1 MNIELM
7 KMQIKTCDECG
18 SKETEYNET
27 LGELC
32 CQECGLVIVTEM
44 FEETVRI
51 VNDGVVVASSDNGR
65 LGSVI
70 TGAGSYKFN
79 RWGKDSVFPKKV
91 TDGFFHCNMVLS
103 AVAPQMNLKGR
114 TEELYLTF
122 LNKGLFGRS
131 TYEARATAVVYY
143 ALLENGTQHTIK
155 EVSVEFPDSMKQA
168 KKLIRKI
175 KQFVGVKKLPYNPR
189 YRLIKTV
196 VSIAPN
202 DLVFRKE
209 CESTLEYFE
218 AIINQSDAYTKNPT
232 YYKAICWIA
241 AKKMVHPTILKKTI
255 CEKTNTS
262 ERLLY
267 GETKKILS
275 LIGYTTAQ
283 QLKGKKLW

>member
-1 MNIELM
+1 MNIELIP
-7 KMQIKTCDECG
+7 MQIKYCDECG
-18 SKETEYNET
+18 SKETEYDDT

-32 CQECGLVIVTEM
+32 CKVCGLVIVTEM

-51 VNDGVVVASSDNGR
+51 VDGGVNVVSSDNGK

-70 TGAGSYKFN
+70 TGKGSYKFN

-103 AVAPQMNLKGR
+103 SVAPQMGLKMR
-114 TEELYLTF
+114 VEELYLSF
-122 LNKGLFGRS
+122 LNKGLFGRT

-155 EVSVEFPDSMKQA
+155 EVSVEFPDSIRQA

-196 VSIAPN
+196 VMIDPD
-202 DLVFRKE
+202 DLDFRRE
-209 CESTLEYFE
+209 AENTLEYFE

-232 YYKAICWIA
+232 YYVAICWIA
-241 AKKMVHPTILKKTI
+241 SKKMVHPTILKKTI
-255 CEKTNTS
+255 SEKTNTS
-262 ERLLY
+262 ERLIY

-275 LIGYTTAQ
+275 LIGLKTAQ
-283 QLKGKKLW
+283 ELKGKQLW